1 MYIYKKY
8 YIMSIIK
15 KIFLTYILIFLT
27 GFIIAQPKVDSLKNL
42 LKYKQRIDKV
52 EIYYQIS
59 LLYMETSPDS
69 AIKYVNFGLSLI
81 DEKHGLKRKNDCL
94 FVLGSCYE
102 KLNKHKIALKYLQ
115 QACDGYETENNKIRQ
130 IYANN
135 YIGIIYGQTSY
146 YDKALSYFQ
155 KSLLLSTQLKDTLR
169 LCTSLS
175 NIGLVYQN
183 LKDYKTAM
191 NNFEK
196 ILDLSIKINDKLN
209 IAHALNDISN
219 TYTKMEDYK
228 MALKYH
234 LKALSIC
241 KELNEKKGIAYIT
254 SDIGEIYMK
263 LHNLDMALKYFE
275 DAYLL
280 SKELSDKFLMS
291 SILCN
296 IGDISISK
304 KNYNKAKEYLGKAE
318 SISTEIENKEA
329 LKDIYESFSKY
340 YSFQNDYKKALDYYK
355 RFKNINDSIYTKE
368 SSDKIAELQVKFDI
382 QEKENENEILR
393 QKTEIQQL
401 AINKQIYLRNTFIYI
416 SIIITLLIIFV
427 FYRYWLKQRANK
439 LLSEKNEYIN
449 KQNNELEEISK
460 MKDKIFAVIMH
471 DLKNPFNTV
480 VTLIN
485 FMESNYHTMQ
495 ENQKYS
501 GILSLKKSIFN
512 VNEFLENL
520 LDWLNSKE
528 NNLVL
533 YKTNFDIR
541 TTINSVIKLYK
552 PRAEQKAIELK
563 THIDS
568 NLFVYADE
576 RMIKTVLRNLI
587 DNALKFTFDKG
598 KIEIN
603 AIEVNDKIT
612 ISISDTGVGIDED
625 DKDKIFK
632 LDSYFTT
639 KGTEY
644 EKGSGLGLIL
654 SKEFVEKNEGEIWF
668 ESKTDVGSTFY
679 FTIKKGN

>member
-1 MYIYKKY
+1 MRILKKLILSY
-8 YIMSIIK
+8 SF
-15 KIFLTYILIFLT
+15 IFLS
-27 GFIIAQPKVDSLKNL
+27 GFIIAQPKIDSLKNL
-42 LKYKQRIDKV
+42 LNHSNTDTKI
-52 EIYYQIS
+52 EIYYQ
-59 LLYMETSPDS
+59 LANTYREVLQDS
-69 AIKYVNFGLSLI
+69 AIRYSNFGLSLI
-81 DEKHGLKRKNDCL
+81 DEKHGVKRKNDYL
-94 FVLGSCYE
+94 FILGDCYE
-102 KLNKHKIALKYLQ
+102 KLNKHKIALKFLQ
-115 QACDGYETENNKIRQ
+115 QACDGYEAENNKLRQ
-130 IYANN
+130 VSANN
-135 YIGIIYGQTSY
+135 YIGIIYGKTSY

-155 KSLLLSTQLKDTLR
+155 KSLLLCTQLKDTLR
-169 LCTSLS
+169 ICSSLS
-175 NIGLVYQN
+175 NIGLVYQS

-191 NNFEK
+191 INFEK
-196 ILDLSIKINDKLN
+196 ILYLSTKINDKLN
-209 IAHALNDISN
+209 IAHSLNDISN
-219 TYTKMEDYK
+219 TYTKMENYK

-234 LKALSIC
+234 LKALTIC
-241 KELNEKKGIAYIT
+241 KDLNEKKGLAYIT

-263 LHNLDMALKYFE
+263 LHNLDMALKYYE
-275 DAYLL
+275 DACSLTNDIDDKYLL
-280 SKELSDKFLMS
+280 SG
-291 SILCN
+291 ILCN
-296 IGDISISK
+296 IGDIYISK
-304 KNYNKAKEYLGKAE
+304 KNYTKAKEYLDKAE
-318 SISTEIENKEA
+318 SISTEVENKDA

-355 RFKNINDSIYTKE
+355 RFKEINDSIYSKE

-427 FYRYWLKQRANK
+427 FFRYWIKQRANK
-439 LLSEKNEYIN
+439 LLSVKNELIN

-533 YKTNFDIR
+533 YKTNFDIK
-541 TTINSVIKLYK
+541 TTINSVLKLYI

-668 ESKTDVGSTFY
+668 ESKTDIGSTFY

>member
-1 MYIYKKY
+1 MNN
-8 YIMSIIK
+8 IIK
-15 KIFLTYILIFLT
+15 KIFLLSCFIFIT
-27 GFIIAQPKVDSLKNL
+27 GIIIAQPKVDSLKNL
-42 LKYKQRIDKV
+42 LKNNSNIDNKT
-52 EIYYQIS
+52 EIYYQLAS
-59 LLYMETSPDS
+59 TFLDVSPDS
-69 AIKYVNFGLSLI
+69 AIKYADYGFSLI
-81 DEKHGLKRKNDCL
+81 DEKHGLKRKNDYQYI
-94 FVLGSCYE
+94 LGTCYE
-102 KLNKHKIALKYLQ
+102 NLNKHKIALKYLQ
-115 QACDGYETENNKIRQ
+115 QALDGYEAENNKLKQ
-130 IYANN
+130 IVLNN
-135 YIGIIYGQTSY
+135 YIGIIYGKTNY
-146 YDKALSYFQ
+146 YDKALSCFQ
-155 KSLLLSTQLKDTLR
+155 RSLLLSTQLKDTIR
-169 LCTSLS
+169 ICVSLS

-191 NNFEK
+191 SNFEK
-196 ILDLSIKINDKLN
+196 ILNLSTKINDKLN
-209 IAHALNDISN
+209 IAHALSDISN
-219 TYTKMEDYK
+219 TYAKMDDYK

-234 LKALSIC
+234 LKALAIC
-241 KELNEKKGIAYIT
+241 KALNEKRGIAYIT
-254 SDIGEIYMK
+254 SDIGETYMK
-263 LHNLDMALKYFE
+263 LHNLVMALKYYE

-280 SKELSDKFLMS
+280 SKELGDKFLIS

-296 IGDISISK
+296 IGDICISN
-304 KNYNKAKEYLGKAE
+304 KNYNKAKEYLDKAE
-318 SISTEIENKEA
+318 SISTEIENKGA
-329 LKDIYESFSKY
+329 LRDVYESFSRY
-340 YSFQNDYKKALDYYK
+340 YSFQNDYKKALDYFK
-355 RFKNINDSIYTKE
+355 RFKNTNDSIYTKE
-368 SSDKIAELQVKFDI
+368 SSDKIAELEVKFDL

-439 LLSEKNEYIN
+439 LLSEKNEFIN
-449 KQNNELEEISK
+449 KQNNELDEISK

-533 YKTNFDIR
+533 YKTNFDLR
-541 TTINSVIKLYK
+541 TTINSVLKLYK
-552 PRAEQKAIELK
+552 PRAEQKTIELQ

-568 NLFVYADE
+568 SFFVFADE

-587 DNALKFTFDKG
+587 DNALKFTFDNG
-598 KIEIN
+598 KVDIN
-603 AIEVNDKIT
+603 AVEDEDKI
-612 ISISDTGVGIDED
+612 IVSITDTGVGIEDD

-632 LDSYFTT
+632 LDSYYTT

-668 ESKTDVGSTFY
+668 ESKTDIGSTFY
-679 FTIKKGN
+679 FTIKKEN